1 MVIESFIIIMNGDTL
16 PECLMD
22 GLAENVIEMRF
33 TAEDQGKAV
42 QGIIAVVHEHLDVI
56 KDAIA
61 EILGFIDG
69 KEQWLVLVPVE
80 VGDLLLDRP
89 EHGRLSA
96 FVRDTQNGT
105 ELFVEV
111 RNTDGGQAHV
121 FHMVLVGVQGIC
133 KYFHLPI
140 SISDAKIKLC
150 VIQHTVAFAGVWHT

>member
-42 QGIIAVVHEHLDVI
+42 QGIIAVVHEHFDVI

-61 EILGFIDG
+61 EVLGFIDG

-80 VGDLLLDRP
+80 IGDLLLDRP

-96 FVRDTQNGT
+96 FVRNA
-105 ELFVEV
+105 E
-111 RNTDGGQAHV
+111 
-121 FHMVLVGVQGIC
+121 
-133 KYFHLPI
+133 
-140 SISDAKIKLC
+140 
-150 VIQHTVAFAGVWHT
+150 AGRT